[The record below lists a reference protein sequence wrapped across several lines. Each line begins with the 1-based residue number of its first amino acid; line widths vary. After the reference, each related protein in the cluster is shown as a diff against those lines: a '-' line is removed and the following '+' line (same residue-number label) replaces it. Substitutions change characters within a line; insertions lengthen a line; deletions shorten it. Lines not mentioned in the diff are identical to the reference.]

1 MHSFL
6 SAVPWVQSRNS
17 LVLPEFSNMLSWW
30 QWAVLAA
37 VPPAIVLLYFLKLKR
52 RPLEVPSTYLWHK
65 SIEDLHVNSIWQR
78 LRNNLLLY
86 LQVAVVLFI
95 ILAVLRPSWHAL
107 HLSGSRLVLLID
119 NSASMQATD
128 VKPNRLEEAKRRVGE
143 LIDQMRSGDSAMLIS
158 FSNTA
163 RVEQNFTDN
172 RQQLRE
178 ALAGIRPSQRPTNI
192 AEALKLA
199 AGLVNPGQAN
209 EKSTDLRV
217 AGTKLFIFS
226 DGRFPP
232 VPNFELGNL
241 EPTFVPIGHSD
252 AANVGIVAFG
262 VSRPDDQN
270 GKLQAFARLG
280 NYGSKAVEVLL
291 KLFVNDQ
298 VRATDADR
306 LSIPPGETRGL
317 AFDLPGFDSGVLRLQ
332 AETGDQLAV
341 DDQAWTIVSPPRR
354 ARVLLITPKNE
365 RLEQVL
371 TTKAAAE
378 VADVRVEKPA
388 FLKSKTYQDQ
398 VELGMWDLVIFDR
411 TPPAKMP
418 RTNTFLIGCVPPEGN
433 WKAKPEV
440 TLPQIIDAAVSH
452 RLMQWVDINEIQKVI
467 TATPL
472 VVPGGGTVLIDSDA
486 GPLLAIAP
494 REGFEDLVLGMVL
507 VEERAAADGSRALY
521 RNTDWPWRVSF
532 ATFVFNLLADRAGG
546 QDLTASGAY
555 RPGMPV
561 SLEASDSHTGL
572 DVQVPSGAM
581 VRLPPSTSGKLTFT
595 ATDELGVYRV
605 LSGGK
610 LVQQFAVNLLDPTES
625 SIRLP
630 SDPVLKIGYVE
641 VAGKTGWVA
650 GHREIWR
657 ELVLA
662 SLVIALLEWLIYLR
676 RVYV

>member
-1 MHSFL
+1 
-6 SAVPWVQSRNS
+6 
-17 LVLPEFSNMLSWW
+17 
-30 QWAVLAA
+30 
-37 VPPAIVLLYFLKLKR
+37 
-52 RPLEVPSTYLWHK
+52 
-65 SIEDLHVNSIWQR
+65 VNSIWQR

-86 LQVAVVLFI
+86 LQLAVVLFI
-95 ILAVLRPSWHAL
+95 LLALLRPSWQAL
-107 HLSGSRLVLLID
+107 HLAGSRLVLLID

-128 VKPNRLEEAKRRVGE
+128 VKPSRLEEAKRRVGE
-143 LIDQMRSGDSAMLIS
+143 LIDQMHSGDSAMLIS
-158 FSNTA
+158 FSDSA

-172 RQQLRE
+172 RQQLRA
-178 ALAGIRPSQRPTNI
+178 ALAAIKPSQHSTNL

-209 EKSTDLRV
+209 ENSTDIRV

-232 VPNFELGNL
+232 VQNFELGNL

-262 VSRPDDQN
+262 VSRSEDKN
-270 GKLQAFARLG
+270 GKLQAFARLNNSG
-280 NYGSKAVEVLL
+280 PAATEVRL

-298 VRATDADR
+298 IRASDADH
-306 LSIPPGETRGL
+306 LSIPAGESRGL
-317 AFDLPGFDSGVLRLQ
+317 AFPLDDFDSGVLHIQ

-341 DDQAWTIVSPPRR
+341 DDDAWTVVNPPRR

-371 TTKAAAE
+371 ATKAATEMAE
-378 VADVRVEKPA
+378 VRVESPD
-388 FLKSKTYQDQ
+388 FLKKPTYEDQ
-398 VELGMWDLVIFDR
+398 VELGVWDLVIYDR
-411 TPPAKMP
+411 APPKKMP
-418 RTNTFLIGCVPPEGN
+418 RTNTFFIGCLPPGAG

-472 VVPGGGTVLIDSDA
+472 IVPSGGTVLIDSDA

-494 REGFEDLVLGMVL
+494 RETFEDLVLGLVL
-507 VEERAAADGSRALY
+507 LEQRAAADGSLAVY
-521 RNTDWPWRVSF
+521 RNTDWPWRASF
-532 ATFVFNLLADRAGG
+532 ASFVFNLLTDRAGG
-546 QDLTASGAY
+546 QDLTASGSY

-561 SLEASDSHTGL
+561 TLDAPDSRTGL

-581 VRLPPSTSGKLTFT
+581 MQLPPSSSGKLTFT

-610 LVQQFAVNLLDPTES
+610 LVQQFAVNLLDPAES
-625 SIRLP
+625 NIRP
-630 SDPVLKIGYVE
+630 PADPAIKIGYVE

-662 SLVIALLEWLIYLR
+662 GLAIALLEWLIYLR
-676 RVYV
+676 RVCI

>member
-1 MHSFL
+1 M
-6 SAVPWVQSRNS
+6 
-17 LVLPEFSNMLSWW
+17 LPEFSNMLSWW
-30 QWAVLAA
+30 QWAILAA

-65 SIEDLHVNSIWQR
+65 SVEDLHVNSIWQR
-78 LRNNLLLY
+78 LRNNLVLY
-86 LQVAVVLFI
+86 LQLAVVLFI
-95 ILAVLRPSWHAL
+95 VLAVLRPSWNAL

-119 NSASMQATD
+119 NSASMQAND
-128 VKPNRLEEAKRRVGE
+128 VKPTRLDEAKRRVGE
-143 LIDQMRSGDSAMLIS
+143 LIDQMRSGDAALLIS
-158 FSNTA
+158 FSDTA

-178 ALAGIRPSQRPTNI
+178 ALAAIHPSQHSTNI
-192 AEALKLA
+192 SEALKLA

-232 VPNFELGNL
+232 VQNFELGNL

-252 AANVGIVAFG
+252 AVNVGIVAFG
-262 VSRPDDQN
+262 VSRADEKN

-280 NYGSKAVEVLL
+280 NFGPATAEVLL
-291 KLFVNDQ
+291 KLFLNDQ
-298 VRATDADR
+298 IRATDADR

-317 AFDLPGFDSGVLRLQ
+317 AFDLPDFDSGVLHLQ

-341 DDQAWTIVSPPRR
+341 DDQAWTIVNPPRR

-371 TTKAAAE
+371 ATKAATELAE
-378 VADVRVEKPA
+378 VRVETPA
-388 FLKSKTYQDQ
+388 FLKSKSYQEQ
-398 VELGMWDLVIFDR
+398 VELGVWDLVIYDR
-411 TPPAKMP
+411 AAPAKMP
-418 RTNTFLIGCVPPEGN
+418 RTNTFLIGCLPPGTG

-467 TATPL
+467 AATPL
-472 VVPGGGTVLIDSDA
+472 VVPSGGTVLIDSDA

-507 VEERAAADGSRALY
+507 VEERSAADGSRAVY

-532 ATFVFNLLADRAGG
+532 ASFVFNLLTDRAGG
-546 QDLTASGAY
+546 QDLTASSSY

-561 SLEASDSHTGL
+561 TFEAPDSRTGL
-572 DVQVPSGAM
+572 DVQVPSGATL
-581 VRLPPSTSGKLTFT
+581 RLPPSSSGKLTFT
-595 ATDELGVYRV
+595 ATDELGVYRI

-610 LVQQFAVNLLDPTES
+610 LVQQFAVNLLDPAES
-625 SIRLP
+625 NIRP
-630 SDPVLKIGYVE
+630 PADPAIKIGYVD

-657 ELVLA
+657 ELILA
-662 SLVIALLEWLIYLR
+662 GLAIALLEWLIYLR
-676 RVYV
+676 RVYI

>member
-1 MHSFL
+1 M
-6 SAVPWVQSRNS
+6 
-17 LVLPEFSNMLSWW
+17 LPELTNMLSWS
-30 QWAVLAA
+30 QWAILVV

-65 SIEDLHVNSIWQR
+65 SVEDLHVNSIWQR

-86 LQVAVVLFI
+86 LQLAVVLFI
-95 ILAVLRPSWHAL
+95 VLALLRPSWHAL
-107 HLSGSRLVLLID
+107 RLSGSRLVVLID

-128 VKPNRLEEAKRRVGE
+128 VRPNRLEEAKRRVGE
-143 LIDQMRSGDSAMLIS
+143 LIDQMHSGDSAMLIS
-158 FSNTA
+158 FSDTA

-172 RQQLRE
+172 RRQIRE
-178 ALAGIRPSQRPTNI
+178 ALAAIHPSQHSTNLS
-192 AEALKLA
+192 EALKLA

-209 EKSTDLRV
+209 EKSTDLHV

-232 VPNFELGNL
+232 VQNFELGNL

-262 VSRPDDQN
+262 VNRAEDKN
-270 GKLQAFARLG
+270 GKLQAFARLANFG
-280 NYGSKAVEVLL
+280 PAAADVLL

-298 VRATDADR
+298 IRATDADR
-306 LSIPPGETRGL
+306 LSILPGETRGL
-317 AFDLPGFDSGVLRLQ
+317 AFDLPDFDAGVLHVR

-341 DDQAWTIVSPPRR
+341 DDEAWTIVNPPRR

-371 TTKAAAE
+371 ATKAATE
-378 VADVRVEKPA
+378 VAEVRVESPD
-388 FLKSKTYQDQ
+388 FLKTKTYQDQ
-398 VELGMWDLVIFDR
+398 VELGVWDLVIYDR
-411 TPPAKMP
+411 APPAKMP
-418 RTNTFLIGCVPPEGN
+418 RTNTFFIGCLPPATRSTGYPG

-472 VVPGGGTVLIDSDA
+472 AVPSGGTVLIDSDA

-494 REGFEDLVLGMVL
+494 RDGFEDLVLGMVL
-507 VEERAAADGSRALY
+507 VEQRAAADGSQAVY

-532 ATFVFNLLADRAGG
+532 ASFVFNLLTVRAGS
-546 QDLTASGAY
+546 QDLTASGSY

-561 SLEASDSHTGL
+561 TVEAPAAETGMQRTGL
-572 DVQVPSGAM
+572 DVQVPSGATAH
-581 VRLPPSTSGKLTFT
+581 LPPSSSGKLTFT
-595 ATDELGVYRV
+595 ATDELGVYRI

-610 LVQQFAVNLLDPTES
+610 LVQQFAVNLLDPAES
-625 SIRLP
+625 NIRP
-630 SDPVLKIGYVE
+630 PTAPAIQIGYVE

-662 SLVIALLEWLIYLR
+662 GLAIALLEWFLYLR
-676 RVYV
+676 RVYL